1 MRYVI
6 GVTGGIASG
15 KSQVCKIIKDSGYN
29 VIDCDQIARESS
41 KIGKPMYKAI
51 LDHYGRG
58 YLLPDGNIDR
68 YKLGQLVFNDSLQRE
83 ILNNLTHPI
92 IIEELKKQI
101 TSYEGLIF
109 VEMPLLFESKLEL
122 MFDRIICVY
131 LNKKLQINRL
141 MLRDDIDQQYA
152 KSKIESQL
160 DLKYKKKR
168 SHYVIDT
175 GGDLNKTRA
184 ETISILQKIEGEL
197 LYGNS
202 WN

>member
-202 WN
+202 